1 MNAYILA
8 HDLGTTGDKATLFDD
23 RGKLVESA
31 FFGYETLY
39 PKPGWAE
46 QVPDRYWEAFCAS
59 SRTIIEKAKISPREI
74 QAVSFSG
81 QMMAALPVDSEGTAL
96 RNAIIWA
103 DQRSGAEASLLEKS
117 IGFKRFYSIT
127 GNRLSASY
135 PVFKIMWIK
144 KKEPELYKRTCRF
157 LGVKDYVGARLTG
170 NLVSDFSDG
179 SAMAMLDIKALCWA
193 DEIVRAAGI
202 DTKKLPGLVDSVS
215 VIGRVTR
222 DAAQESGLSFGTA
235 VVKGAGDGPCA
246 TAGAGVVHE
255 GESYFYLGTSTW
267 MGLATKRPYLDPLQR
282 THTFCHFLRGLY
294 APAGAM
300 QSGGG
305 SLRWLKDIMFD
316 HLKKASR
323 NADVDVYDLI
333 SLEAGHA
340 PAGSGG
346 LLFLPY
352 LMGERCPLWDPD
364 ARGCFIG
371 LSATHTKRHIARAV
385 LEGVCFNMRLIAKAF
400 EEQGASLGSIRMI
413 GGGAKSRIWCRMLAD
428 VMQRDI
434 HILRYKEEATSIG
447 AAVAGGVGAGIFS
460 SIDDAGRF
468 AAIEEVLRPEPGNE
482 GIYKE
487 YLDLFQQCYRSLS
500 DVFRMSKREEEGR

>member
-1 MNAYILA
+1 MNTYILA

-23 RGKLVESA
+23 RGRLIASA
-31 FFGYETLY
+31 FMAYETLY

-46 QVPDRYWEAFCAS
+46 QVPEHYWEAFCAS
-59 SRTIIEKAKISPREI
+59 SRAIIEQAKINPKEI

-103 DQRSGAEASLLEKS
+103 DQRSVNEASLLDKS
-117 IGFKRFYSIT
+117 VGFERFYRIT

-144 KKEPELYKRTCRF
+144 KNEPEIYKRTCRF
-157 LGVKDYVGARLTG
+157 IGVKDYVGARLTG
-170 NLVSDFSDG
+170 NIITDFSDG
-179 SAMAMLDIKALCWA
+179 SAMAMLDIEALSWA

-202 DTKKLPGLVDSVS
+202 DRQKLPDLSESISVT
-215 VIGRVTR
+215 GRVGK
-222 DAAQESGLSFGTA
+222 DAAAESGLSHGTA

-267 MGLATKRPYLDPLQR
+267 MGLATKRPYIDPLQR
-282 THTFCHFLRGLY
+282 THTFCHFVKGLY

-305 SLRWLKDIMFD
+305 SLQWLKGILYD
-316 HLKKASR
+316 HLEKAPG
-323 NADVDVYDLI
+323 NTGVDPYDLI
-333 SLEAGHA
+333 GLEAEHV

-371 LSATHTKRHIARAV
+371 LSATHTRRHIARAV
-385 LEGVCFNMRLIAKAF
+385 MEGVCFNMRLIAKAF
-400 EEQGASLGSIRMI
+400 QDQGASFGLIRMI
-413 GGGAKSRIWCRMLAD
+413 GGGAKSRIWCRILAD
-428 VMQRDI
+428 VMQREI
-434 HILRYKEEATSIG
+434 HILRYREEATSIG
-447 AAVAGGVGAGIFS
+447 AAVAGGVGVGIFS
-460 SIDDAGRF
+460 SIDDAGGF
-468 AAIEEVLRPEPGNE
+468 AAVEEVITPQPGNK
-482 GIYKE
+482 GIYTK
-487 YLDLFQQCYRSLS
+487 YLDLFQQSYRSLS
-500 DVFRMSKREEEGR
+500 GVFRSQ